1 MPQDCVAYSA
11 DRGASDLF
19 RQEVREYRE
28 SALFQDGQP
37 QALVYTGYVHERY
50 AMDRLFFE
58 ILPRLQDV
66 ESQSV
71 KVTKTKIQK
80 GDGRQMGYIEIVG
93 NQFERYEKGLEVDKR
108 AKTNKLSMTD
118 LKFRVVFQ

>member
-1 MPQDCVAYSA
+1 
-11 DRGASDLF
+11 
-19 RQEVREYRE
+19 
-28 SALFQDGQP
+28 
-37 QALVYTGYVHERY
+37 
-50 AMDRLFFE
+50 MDRLFFE

-66 ESQSV
+66 ESQSI

-118 LKFRVVFQ
+118 LKFRVVF